1 MSDSSVEGI
10 TTPSSLKDPDADDD
24 DFCAGD
30 FYAGSEDLI
39 CKVALPFSDP
49 KFQLYH
55 EIISLGEQI
64 KTLKAEKPMHFKK
77 RVCTECVFETTA
89 LLTTTNIR

>member
-1 MSDSSVEGI
+1 MSDSPIEGTASSFSVMH
-10 TTPSSLKDPDADDD
+10 LDCDDD
-24 DFCAGD
+24 L
-30 FYAGSEDLI
+30 YMGSQDLI

-64 KTLKAEKPMHFKK
+64 KILKAEKPVHFKK
-77 RVCTECVFETTA
+77 RVRTVCVSIHSISKE
-89 LLTTTNIR
+89 

>member
-1 MSDSSVEGI
+1 MSDSSVEGT
-10 TTPSSLKDPDADDD
+10 TTPSALKDPDADDD
-24 DFCAGD
+24 DD

-77 RVCTECVFETTA
+77 RVCTECVFETSA
-89 LLTTTNIR
+89 LLTTNIR

>member
-1 MSDSSVEGI
+1 MSDSSVEGM
-10 TTPSSLKDPDADDD
+10 TTAASLSVKDPDAD
-24 DFCAGD
+24 D

-64 KTLKAEKPMHFKK
+64 KTLKAEKPVQFKK
-77 RVCTECVFETTA
+77 RVCIECAFKISTAHWSGRTEV
-89 LLTTTNIR
+89 IM